1 MTGADVGGSPRP
13 AATTRWATLA
23 IVAGGVFMA
32 TLDASIVNVSL
43 PTLVRE
49 LDAPFDRVQWVT
61 LAYVLA
67 ITSLLLPAG
76 RLAQMRGVKR
86 LYLLGFLVFTIGSLL
101 CGLAANVGLLIAF
114 RIVQGIGGSIIQ
126 ALGPALVVA
135 AFPASQRGKAI
146 GFILSAVS
154 IGLVSG
160 PVLGGLIL
168 GSLGWPFI
176 FLLNVPI
183 GVAAVALGARILPAG
198 ARGTGGRFDLR
209 GAALLTVGLT
219 LLVVGLNRIQALG
232 IASPVV
238 VALVATGVALLLGFG
253 WWQTRTPWPT
263 IDPGMFRVQ
272 DFTAA
277 MLAGYLTFAGAAT
290 QILLLPFY
298 LQRVLE
304 LPVQQVGLV
313 MVTVP
318 ALMGLLGTPSGMLA
332 DRTSSRTV
340 GALGIGLVAI
350 GLWLLSLLSA
360 DTSPLAVVPR
370 LAVIGVGMAMFNSGN
385 ASMLMGAAATKHRN
399 QASAVLALARNMAQ
413 ATGQA
418 LWGTIW
424 ASIVVLQL
432 GVSGPDAAAGPDTVG
447 AFQVVFGAAG
457 AVVLLGVLVTLAPLR
472 GRRTAR

>member
-1 MTGADVGGSPRP
+1 MVK
-13 AATTRWATLA
+13 TRWGTMA
-23 IVAGGVFMA
+23 IVASGVFMA

-49 LDAPFDRVQWVT
+49 LDASFDLVQWVT
-61 LAYVLA
+61 LAYVIT

-76 RLAQMRGVKR
+76 RLAQMWGQKR
-86 LYLLGFLVFTIGSLL
+86 LFLVGFLVFTLGSLL
-101 CGLAANVGLLIAF
+101 AGLAPNVGWLIAF
-114 RIVQGIGGSIIQ
+114 RVVQGVGGSITQ
-126 ALGPALVVA
+126 ALGPALVVD
-135 AFPASQRGKAI
+135 AFPPSERGKAI

-176 FLLNVPI
+176 FLLNVPV
-183 GVAAVALGARILPAG
+183 GVAAVAVGARILPAG
-198 ARGTGGRFDLR
+198 AGGTGGRFDRR
-209 GAALLTVGLT
+209 GAVLLMVGLT
-219 LLVVGLNRIQALG
+219 FLVFGLNRIQTLG
-232 IASPVV
+232 IASP
-238 VALVATGVALLLGFG
+238 LVILLIAAGLALLLGFG

-263 IDPGMFRVQ
+263 IQPGMFRVR

-304 LPVQQVGLV
+304 LPVQQVGLL

-318 ALMGLLGTPSGMLA
+318 ALMGLLGTPSGILA

-340 GALGIGLVAI
+340 GALGIGIVAV
-350 GLWLLSLLSA
+350 GLSTLALLTA
-360 DTSPLAVVPR
+360 DTSPWAVVPR
-370 LAVIGVGMAMFNSGN
+370 LAVSGVGMALFNSGN
-385 ASMLMGAAATKHRN
+385 ASMLMGAAAAEHRN

-424 ASIVVLQL
+424 ASIVILQL
-432 GVSGPDAAAGPDTVG
+432 QVSGPDAAAGADTVN
-447 AFQVVFGAAG
+447 AFQIVFGAAAG
-457 AVVLLGVLVTLAPLR
+457 LVLLGVLATLAPLL
-472 GRRTAR
+472 GRQPPR

>member
-1 MTGADVGGSPRP
+1 MTAADLGGTPQP
-13 AATTRWATLA
+13 AVTTRWATMA
-23 IVAGGVFMA
+23 VVASGVFMA

-49 LDAPFDRVQWVT
+49 LDASFDRVQWVT
-61 LAYVLA
+61 LAYVIA

-76 RLAQMRGVKR
+76 RLAQMRGAKR
-86 LYLLGFLVFTIGSLL
+86 LYLFGFLIFTIGSLL
-101 CGLAANVGLLIAF
+101 CGLAPNVGALIAF
-114 RIVQGIGGSIIQ
+114 RVIQGIGGSITQ
-126 ALGPALVVA
+126 ALGPALVVT
-135 AFPASQRGKAI
+135 AFPPSERGKAI

-160 PVLGGLIL
+160 PVVGGFIL

-183 GVAAVALGARILPAG
+183 GIAAISLGARILPEG

-209 GAALLTVGLT
+209 GATLLTIGLT
-219 LLVVGLNRIQALG
+219 LLVVGLNRIQTLG
-232 IASPVV
+232 LDSPVV
-238 VALVATGVALLLGFG
+238 IALIAGGLALLAGFG
-253 WWQTRTPWPT
+253 WWQTRTRWPT
-263 IDPGMFRVQ
+263 IQPAMFRVS

-277 MLAGYLTFAGAAT
+277 TLAGYLTFAGAAT

-304 LPVQQVGLV
+304 LPVQQVGLL

-340 GALGIGLVAI
+340 GALGIGIVAV
-350 GLWLLSLLSA
+350 GLASLTTMTA
-360 DTSPLAVVPR
+360 DTTPWAVVPR

-385 ASMLMGAAATKHRN
+385 ASMLMGSATAEHRN

-432 GVSGPDAAAGPDTVG
+432 GVPGPDAAAGPDTVA
-447 AFQVVFGAAG
+447 AFQIVFGAAG
-457 AVVLLGVLVTLAPLR
+457 VVVLLGVLVTLAPLLPM
-472 GRRTAR
+472 RTEH

>member
-1 MTGADVGGSPRP
+1 MTSTEVDSNEPP
-13 AATTRWATLA
+13 AVTTRWATMA
-23 IVAGGVFMA
+23 VVASGVFMA

-61 LAYVLA
+61 LAYVIA

-76 RLAQMRGVKR
+76 RLAQMRGAKR
-86 LYLLGFLVFTIGSLL
+86 LYLAGFLVFTIGSLL
-101 CGLAANVGLLIAF
+101 CGLAPNAGALIGF
-114 RIVQGIGGSIIQ
+114 RVIQGIGGSITQ
-126 ALGPALVVA
+126 ALGPALVVT
-135 AFPASQRGKAI
+135 AFPPSERGKAI

-160 PVLGGLIL
+160 PVVGGFIL
-168 GSLGWPFI
+168 GALGWPFI
-176 FLLNVPI
+176 FLINVPI
-183 GVAAVALGARILPAG
+183 GVAAISLGARILPEG
-198 ARGTGGRFDLR
+198 AQGTGGRFDLR
-209 GAALLTVGLT
+209 GAALLTIGLT
-219 LLVVGLNRIQALG
+219 LLVVGLNRIQTLG
-232 IASPVV
+232 LASPIVIALIVV
-238 VALVATGVALLLGFG
+238 GLALLVGFG
-253 WWQTRTPWPT
+253 WWQTRTRWPT
-263 IDPGMFRVQ
+263 IQPEMFRVP
-272 DFTAA
+272 DFTAS
-277 MLAGYLTFAGAAT
+277 MLAGYLAFAGAAT

-304 LPVQQVGLV
+304 LPVQQVGLL

-332 DRTSSRTV
+332 DRTSPRTV
-340 GALGIGLVAI
+340 GALGIGLVAV
-350 GLWLLSLLSA
+350 GLWLLTTLAA
-360 DTSPLAVVPR
+360 DTAPWAVVPR
-370 LAVIGVGMAMFNSGN
+370 LAVIGIGMAMFNSGN
-385 ASMLMGAAATKHRN
+385 ASMLMGSAAAEHRN

-432 GVSGPDAAAGPDTVG
+432 GVPGPDAAAGPDTVG
-447 AFQVVFGAAG
+447 AFRIVFGAAG

-472 GRRTAR
+472 SSKHAP

>member
-1 MTGADVGGSPRP
+1 MTNTEVDSDPPP
-13 AATTRWATLA
+13 AVTTRWATMA
-23 IVAGGVFMA
+23 VVASGVFMA

-61 LAYVLA
+61 LAYVIA

-101 CGLAANVGLLIAF
+101 CGLAPNAGALIGF
-114 RIVQGIGGSIIQ
+114 RVIQGIGGSITQ
-126 ALGPALVVA
+126 ALGPALVVT
-135 AFPASQRGKAI
+135 AFPPSERGKAI

-160 PVLGGLIL
+160 PVVGGFIL
-168 GSLGWPFI
+168 GALGWPFI
-176 FLLNVPI
+176 FLINVPI
-183 GVAAVALGARILPAG
+183 GVAAISLGARILPEG
-198 ARGTGGRFDLR
+198 AQGTGGRFDLR
-209 GAALLTVGLT
+209 GAALLTIGLT
-219 LLVVGLNRIQALG
+219 LLVVGLNRIQTLG
-232 IASPVV
+232 LASPIVIALIVV
-238 VALVATGVALLLGFG
+238 GLALLVGFG
-253 WWQTRTPWPT
+253 WWQTRTRWPT
-263 IDPGMFRVQ
+263 IQPEMFRVP
-272 DFTAA
+272 DFTAS
-277 MLAGYLTFAGAAT
+277 MLAGYLAFAGAAT

-304 LPVQQVGLV
+304 LPVQQVGLL

-332 DRTSSRTV
+332 DRTSPRTV
-340 GALGIGLVAI
+340 GALGIGLVAV
-350 GLWLLSLLSA
+350 GLWLLTTLAA
-360 DTSPLAVVPR
+360 DTAPWAVVPR
-370 LAVIGVGMAMFNSGN
+370 LAVIGIGMAMFNSGN
-385 ASMLMGAAATKHRN
+385 ASMLMGSAAAEHRN

-432 GVSGPDAAAGPDTVG
+432 GVPGPDAAAGPDTVG
-447 AFQVVFGAAG
+447 AFRIVFGAAG

-472 GRRTAR
+472 SSKHAP

>member
-1 MTGADVGGSPRP
+1 M
-13 AATTRWATLA
+13 A
-23 IVAGGVFMA
+23 IVASGVFMA

-61 LAYVLA
+61 LAYVIA

-76 RLAQMRGVKR
+76 RLAQMRGAKR
-86 LYLLGFLVFTIGSLL
+86 LYLIGFLIFTIGSLL
-101 CGLAANVGLLIAF
+101 CGLAPNVGLLIAA
-114 RIVQGIGGSIIQ
+114 RVVQGVGGSITQ
-126 ALGPALVVA
+126 ALGPALVVDT
-135 AFPASQRGKAI
+135 FPPSERGKAI

-168 GSLGWPFI
+168 GSFGWPFI

-183 GVAAVALGARILPAG
+183 GVAAVSLGARILPTG
-198 ARGTGGRFDLR
+198 AQGTGGRFDLR
-209 GAALLTVGLT
+209 GAALLTIGLT
-219 LLVVGLNRIQALG
+219 LLVVGLNRIQTLG

-238 VALVATGVALLLGFG
+238 VALVVTGVTFLLAFG
-253 WWQTRTPWPT
+253 WWQTRTSWPT
-263 IDPGMFRVQ
+263 IEPGMFRVP
-272 DFTAA
+272 DFTVAT
-277 MLAGYLTFAGAAT
+277 LAGYLTFAGAAT

-304 LPVQQVGLV
+304 LPVQQIGLL

-318 ALMGLLGTPSGMLA
+318 ALMGILGTPSGVLA
-332 DRTSSRTV
+332 DRTSARTV
-340 GALGIGLVAI
+340 GALGIGLVAVR
-350 GLWLLSLLSA
+350 LLLLTTVSA
-360 DTSPLAVVPR
+360 DMPPWAVVPR

-385 ASMLMGAAATKHRN
+385 ASMLMGAAASEHRN

-424 ASIVVLQL
+424 GLDCGIA
-432 GVSGPDAAAGPDTVG
+432 T
-447 AFQVVFGAAG
+447 
-457 AVVLLGVLVTLAPLR
+457 R
-472 GRRTAR
+472 GFRPRRCGWP

>member
-1 MTGADVGGSPRP
+1 M
-13 AATTRWATLA
+13 A
-23 IVAGGVFMA
+23 IVASGVFMA

-61 LAYVLA
+61 LAYVIA
-67 ITSLLLPAG
+67 ITGLLLPSG
-76 RLAQMRGVKR
+76 RLAQMRGAKR
-86 LYLLGFLVFTIGSLL
+86 LYLFGFLVFTVGSLL
-101 CGLAANVGLLIAF
+101 CGLASNVGLLIAF
-114 RIVQGIGGSIIQ
+114 RVVQGVGGSMTQ
-126 ALGPALVVA
+126 ALGPALVVD
-135 AFPASQRGKAI
+135 AFPPSERGRAI

-176 FLLNVPI
+176 FLLNVPVGI
-183 GVAAVALGARILPAG
+183 AAVALGARILPAG
-198 ARGTGGRFDLR
+198 MPGTGGRFDLR
-209 GAALLTVGLT
+209 GAALLMFGLVF
-219 LLVVGLNRIQALG
+219 LVVGLNRIQTLG
-232 IASPVV
+232 ITSAAVIALI
-238 VALVATGVALLLGFG
+238 VAGLTMLLGFA
-253 WWQTRTPWPT
+253 WWQTRTRWPT
-263 IDPGMFRVQ
+263 IEPGMFRVP

-277 MLAGYLTFAGAAT
+277 TLAGYLTFAGAAT

-298 LQRVLE
+298 LQRVLD
-304 LPVQQVGLV
+304 LPVHQVGLL

-318 ALMGLLGTPSGMLA
+318 ALMGLLGTPSGILA

-350 GLWLLSLLSA
+350 GLALLTTLSS
-360 DTSPLAVVPR
+360 DTSPWAVVPR

-385 ASMLMGAAATKHRN
+385 ASMLMGAAASEHRN

-424 ASIVVLQL
+424 ATIVVLQL
-432 GVSGPDAAAGPDTVG
+432 GVDGPDVAAGPDTVG
-447 AFQVVFGAAG
+447 AFRIVFGAAG
-457 AVVLLGVLVTLAPLR
+457 VVVVLGVLVTLAPLL
-472 GRRTAR
+472 GTQEAR

>member
-1 MTGADVGGSPRP
+1 MAV
-13 AATTRWATLA
+13 
-23 IVAGGVFMA
+23 VASGVFMA

-61 LAYVLA
+61 LAYVIA

-76 RLAQMRGVKR
+76 RLAQMRGAKR
-86 LYLLGFLVFTIGSLL
+86 LYLSGFLVFTFGSLL
-101 CGLAANVGLLIAF
+101 CGLAPNVGLLIAS
-114 RIVQGIGGSIIQ
+114 RVVQGIGGSIIQ
-126 ALGPALVVA
+126 ALGPALVVD
-135 AFPASQRGKAI
+135 AFPPSQRGKAI

-160 PVLGGLIL
+160 PVVGGFIL

-176 FLLNVPI
+176 FLVNVPV
-183 GVAAVALGARILPAG
+183 GLAAVALGARILPQGAG
-198 ARGTGGRFDLR
+198 GIGGRFDRR
-209 GAALLTVGLT
+209 GAALLMIGLT
-219 LLVVGLNRIQALG
+219 LLVFGLNRIQTLG
-232 IASPVV
+232 IGSPAVIT
-238 VALVATGVALLLGFG
+238 LVAAGLGLLVGFG

-263 IDPGMFRVQ
+263 IQPGMFRMP

-277 MLAGYLTFAGAAT
+277 TLAGYLTFAGAAT
-290 QILLLPFY
+290 QILLLPFF
-298 LQRVLE
+298 LQRVLD
-304 LPVQQVGLV
+304 LPVQQVGLL

-318 ALMGLLGTPSGMLA
+318 ALMGLLGTPSGILA
-332 DRTSSRTV
+332 DRTSPRTV
-340 GALGIGLVAI
+340 GAVGIGLVAV
-350 GLWLLSLLSA
+350 GLSLLSQLTA
-360 DTSPLAVVPR
+360 DTPPLAVVPR

-385 ASMLMGAAATKHRN
+385 ASMLMGAAAAEHRN

-447 AFQVVFGAAG
+447 AFRIVFGAAAG
-457 AVVLLGVLVTLAPLR
+457 VVLLGILVTLAPLLR
-472 GRRTAR
+472 SRSTH

>member
-1 MTGADVGGSPRP
+1 MTSTEDDSNPPP
-13 AATTRWATLA
+13 AVTTRWATMA
-23 IVAGGVFMA
+23 VVASGVFMA

-61 LAYVLA
+61 LAYVIA

-76 RLAQMRGVKR
+76 RLAQMRGAKR
-86 LYLLGFLVFTIGSLL
+86 LYLAGFLVFTIGSLL
-101 CGLAANVGLLIAF
+101 CGLAPNAGALIGF
-114 RIVQGIGGSIIQ
+114 RVIQGIGGSITQ
-126 ALGPALVVA
+126 ALGPALVVT
-135 AFPASQRGKAI
+135 AFPPSERGKAI

-160 PVLGGLIL
+160 PVVGGFIL
-168 GSLGWPFI
+168 GALGWPFI
-176 FLLNVPI
+176 FLINVPI
-183 GVAAVALGARILPAG
+183 GVAAISLGARILPEG
-198 ARGTGGRFDLR
+198 AQGTGGRFDLR
-209 GAALLTVGLT
+209 GAALLTIGLT
-219 LLVVGLNRIQALG
+219 LLVVGLNRIQTLG
-232 IASPVV
+232 LASPIVIALIVV
-238 VALVATGVALLLGFG
+238 GLALLVGFG
-253 WWQTRTPWPT
+253 WWQTRTRWPT
-263 IDPGMFRVQ
+263 IQPAMFRVP
-272 DFTAA
+272 DFTAS
-277 MLAGYLTFAGAAT
+277 MLAGYLAFAGAAT

-304 LPVQQVGLV
+304 LPVQQVGLL

-332 DRTSSRTV
+332 DRTSPRTV
-340 GALGIGLVAI
+340 GALGIGLVAV
-350 GLWLLSLLSA
+350 GLWLLTTLAA
-360 DTSPLAVVPR
+360 DTAPWAVVPR
-370 LAVIGVGMAMFNSGN
+370 LAVIGIGMAMFNSGN
-385 ASMLMGAAATKHRN
+385 ASMLMGSAAAEHRN

-432 GVSGPDAAAGPDTVG
+432 GVPGPDAAAGPDTVS
-447 AFQVVFGAAG
+447 AFRIVFGAAG

-472 GRRTAR
+472 SSKQAP

>member
-1 MTGADVGGSPRP
+1 MAV
-13 AATTRWATLA
+13 
-23 IVAGGVFMA
+23 VASGVFMA

-61 LAYVLA
+61 LAYVIA

-86 LYLLGFLVFTIGSLL
+86 LYLAGFLVFTIGSLL
-101 CGLAANVGLLIAF
+101 CGLAPNAGALIGF
-114 RIVQGIGGSIIQ
+114 RVIQGIGGSITQ
-126 ALGPALVVA
+126 ALGPALVVT
-135 AFPASQRGKAI
+135 AFPPSERGKAI

-160 PVLGGLIL
+160 PVVGGFIL
-168 GSLGWPFI
+168 GALGWPFI
-176 FLLNVPI
+176 FLINVPI
-183 GVAAVALGARILPAG
+183 GVAAISLGARILPEG
-198 ARGTGGRFDLR
+198 AQGTGGRFDLR
-209 GAALLTVGLT
+209 GAALLTIGLT
-219 LLVVGLNRIQALG
+219 LLVVGLNRIQTLG
-232 IASPVV
+232 IASPIVIALIVV
-238 VALVATGVALLLGFG
+238 GLALLVGFG
-253 WWQTRTPWPT
+253 WWQTRTRWPT
-263 IDPGMFRVQ
+263 IQPEMFRVP
-272 DFTAA
+272 DFTAS
-277 MLAGYLTFAGAAT
+277 MLAGYLAFAGAAT

-304 LPVQQVGLV
+304 LPVQQVGLL

-332 DRTSSRTV
+332 DRTSPRTV

-350 GLWLLSLLSA
+350 GLWLLTTLAA
-360 DTSPLAVVPR
+360 DTAPWAVVPR
-370 LAVIGVGMAMFNSGN
+370 LAVIGIGMAMFNSGN
-385 ASMLMGAAATKHRN
+385 ASMLMGSAAAEHRN

-432 GVSGPDAAAGPDTVG
+432 GVPGPDAAAGPDTVG
-447 AFQVVFGAAG
+447 AFRIVFGAAG

-472 GRRTAR
+472 SSKHAP

>member
-1 MTGADVGGSPRP
+1 MTNTEVDTNEPP
-13 AATTRWATLA
+13 AVTTRWATMA
-23 IVAGGVFMA
+23 VVASGVFMA

-61 LAYVLA
+61 LAYVIA

-101 CGLAANVGLLIAF
+101 CGLAPNAGALIGF
-114 RIVQGIGGSIIQ
+114 RVIQGIGGSITQ
-126 ALGPALVVA
+126 ALGPALVVT
-135 AFPASQRGKAI
+135 AFPPSERGKAI

-160 PVLGGLIL
+160 PVVGGFIL
-168 GSLGWPFI
+168 GALGWPFI
-176 FLLNVPI
+176 FLINVPI
-183 GVAAVALGARILPAG
+183 GVAAISLGARILPEG
-198 ARGTGGRFDLR
+198 AQGTGGRFDLR
-209 GAALLTVGLT
+209 GAALLTIGLT
-219 LLVVGLNRIQALG
+219 LLVVGLNRIQTLG
-232 IASPVV
+232 IASPIVIALIVV
-238 VALVATGVALLLGFG
+238 GLALLVGFG
-253 WWQTRTPWPT
+253 WWQTRTRWPT
-263 IDPGMFRVQ
+263 IQPEMFRVP
-272 DFTAA
+272 DFTAS
-277 MLAGYLTFAGAAT
+277 MLAGYLAFAGAAT

-304 LPVQQVGLV
+304 LPVQQVGLL

-332 DRTSSRTV
+332 DRTSPRTV
-340 GALGIGLVAI
+340 GALGIGLVAV
-350 GLWLLSLLSA
+350 GLWLLTTLAA
-360 DTSPLAVVPR
+360 DTAPWAVVPR
-370 LAVIGVGMAMFNSGN
+370 LAVIGIGMAMFNSGN
-385 ASMLMGAAATKHRN
+385 ASMLMGSAAAEHRN

-432 GVSGPDAAAGPDTVG
+432 GVPGPDAAAGPDTVG
-447 AFQVVFGAAG
+447 AFRIVFGAAG

-472 GRRTAR
+472 SSRHAP

>member
-1 MTGADVGGSPRP
+1 MTSTEDDSNPPP
-13 AATTRWATLA
+13 AVTTRWATMA
-23 IVAGGVFMA
+23 VVASGVFMA

-61 LAYVLA
+61 LAYVIA

-76 RLAQMRGVKR
+76 RLAQMRGAKR
-86 LYLLGFLVFTIGSLL
+86 LYLAGFLVFTIGSLL
-101 CGLAANVGLLIAF
+101 CGLAPNAGALIGF
-114 RIVQGIGGSIIQ
+114 RVIQGIGGSITQ
-126 ALGPALVVA
+126 ALGPALVVT
-135 AFPASQRGKAI
+135 AFPPSERGKAI

-160 PVLGGLIL
+160 PVVGGFIL
-168 GSLGWPFI
+168 GALGWPFI
-176 FLLNVPI
+176 FLINVPI
-183 GVAAVALGARILPAG
+183 GVAAISLGARILPEG
-198 ARGTGGRFDLR
+198 TQGTGGRFDLR
-209 GAALLTVGLT
+209 GAALLTIGLT
-219 LLVVGLNRIQALG
+219 LLVVGLNRIQTLG
-232 IASPVV
+232 LASPIVIALIVV
-238 VALVATGVALLLGFG
+238 GLALLVGFG
-253 WWQTRTPWPT
+253 WWQTRTRWPT
-263 IDPGMFRVQ
+263 IQPEMFRVP
-272 DFTAA
+272 DFTAS
-277 MLAGYLTFAGAAT
+277 MLAGYLAFAGAAT

-304 LPVQQVGLV
+304 LPVQQVGLL

-332 DRTSSRTV
+332 DRTSPRTV
-340 GALGIGLVAI
+340 GALGIGLVAV
-350 GLWLLSLLSA
+350 GLWLLTTLAA
-360 DTSPLAVVPR
+360 DTAPWAVVPR
-370 LAVIGVGMAMFNSGN
+370 LAVIGIGMAMFNSGN
-385 ASMLMGAAATKHRN
+385 ASMLMGSAAAEHRN

-432 GVSGPDAAAGPDTVG
+432 GVPGPDAAAGPDTVG
-447 AFQVVFGAAG
+447 AFRIVFGAAG

-472 GRRTAR
+472 SSKHVP

>member
-1 MTGADVGGSPRP
+1 MAV
-13 AATTRWATLA
+13 
-23 IVAGGVFMA
+23 VAGGVFMA

-61 LAYVLA
+61 LAYVIA

-76 RLAQMRGVKR
+76 RLAQMRGAKR
-86 LYLLGFLVFTIGSLL
+86 LYLAGFLVFTLGSLL
-101 CGLAANVGLLIAF
+101 CGLAPNVGLLIAF
-114 RIVQGIGGSIIQ
+114 RVVQGIGGSIVQ
-126 ALGPALVVA
+126 ALGPALVVD
-135 AFPASQRGKAI
+135 AFPPSQRGKAI

-154 IGLVSG
+154 VGLVSG
-160 PVLGGLIL
+160 PVVGGLIL

-176 FLLNVPI
+176 FLVNVPV
-183 GVAAVALGARILPAG
+183 GVAAVALGARILPKGAG
-198 ARGTGGRFDLR
+198 GIGGRFDRR
-209 GAALLTVGLT
+209 GAVLLMIGLT
-219 LLVVGLNRIQALG
+219 LLVFGLNRIQTLG
-232 IASPVV
+232 IASPAVITLV
-238 VALVATGVALLLGFG
+238 VAGLALLVGFG

-263 IDPGMFRVQ
+263 IQPGMFRMP

-277 MLAGYLTFAGAAT
+277 TLAGYLTFAGAAT

-304 LPVQQVGLV
+304 LPVQQVGLL

-332 DRTSSRTV
+332 DRTSPRTV
-340 GALGIGLVAI
+340 GAVGIGVVAV
-350 GLWLLSLLSA
+350 GLSLLATLTA
-360 DTSPLAVVPR
+360 DTSPWAVVPR

-385 ASMLMGAAATKHRN
+385 ASMLMGAAAAEHRN

-413 ATGQA
+413 STGQA

-424 ASIVVLQL
+424 ASIVVVQL
-432 GVSGPDAAAGPDTVG
+432 GVPGPDLAAGPDTVS
-447 AFQVVFGAAG
+447 AFQIVFGAAG
-457 AVVLLGVLVTLAPLR
+457 GLVLLGILATLAPLL
-472 GRRTAR
+472 GRRPAR

>member
-1 MTGADVGGSPRP
+1 MAV
-13 AATTRWATLA
+13 
-23 IVAGGVFMA
+23 VASGVFMA

-61 LAYVLA
+61 LAYVIA

-76 RLAQMRGVKR
+76 RLAQMRGAKR
-86 LYLLGFLVFTIGSLL
+86 LYLAGFLVFTIGSLL
-101 CGLAANVGLLIAF
+101 CGLAPNAGALIGF
-114 RIVQGIGGSIIQ
+114 RVIQGIGGSITQ
-126 ALGPALVVA
+126 ALGPALVVT
-135 AFPASQRGKAI
+135 AFPPSERGKAI

-160 PVLGGLIL
+160 PVVGGFIL
-168 GSLGWPFI
+168 GALGWPFI
-176 FLLNVPI
+176 FLINVPI
-183 GVAAVALGARILPAG
+183 GVAAISLGARILPEG
-198 ARGTGGRFDLR
+198 AQGTGGRFDLR
-209 GAALLTVGLT
+209 GAALLTIGLT
-219 LLVVGLNRIQALG
+219 LLVVGLNRIQTLG
-232 IASPVV
+232 LASPIVIALIVV
-238 VALVATGVALLLGFG
+238 GLALLVGFG
-253 WWQTRTPWPT
+253 WWQTRTRWPT
-263 IDPGMFRVQ
+263 IQPEMFRVP
-272 DFTAA
+272 DFTAS
-277 MLAGYLTFAGAAT
+277 MLAGYLAFAGAAT

-304 LPVQQVGLV
+304 LPVQQVGLL

-332 DRTSSRTV
+332 DRTSPRTV

-350 GLWLLSLLSA
+350 GLWLLTTLAA
-360 DTSPLAVVPR
+360 DTAPWAVVPR
-370 LAVIGVGMAMFNSGN
+370 LAVIGIGMAMFNSGN
-385 ASMLMGAAATKHRN
+385 ASMLMGSAAAEHRN

-432 GVSGPDAAAGPDTVG
+432 GVPGPDAAAGPDTVG
-447 AFQVVFGAAG
+447 AFRIVFGAAG
-457 AVVLLGVLVTLAPLR
+457 AVVLLGVLATLAPLR
-472 GRRTAR
+472 SSKHAP

>member
-1 MTGADVGGSPRP
+1 M
-13 AATTRWATLA
+13 A
-23 IVAGGVFMA
+23 IVASGVFMA

-61 LAYVLA
+61 LAYVIA
-67 ITSLLLPAG
+67 ITGLLLPSG
-76 RLAQMRGVKR
+76 RLAQMRGAKR
-86 LYLLGFLVFTIGSLL
+86 LYLFGFLVFTIGSLL
-101 CGLAANVGLLIAF
+101 CGLASNVGLLIAF
-114 RIVQGIGGSIIQ
+114 RVVQGVGGSMTQ
-126 ALGPALVVA
+126 ALGPALVVD
-135 AFPASQRGKAI
+135 AFPPSERGRAI

-176 FLLNVPI
+176 FLLNVPVGI
-183 GVAAVALGARILPAG
+183 AAVALGARILPAG
-198 ARGTGGRFDLR
+198 MPGTGGRFDLR
-209 GAALLTVGLT
+209 GAALLMIGLIF
-219 LLVVGLNRIQALG
+219 LVVGLNRIQTLAITSPAVIAL
-232 IASPVV
+232 I
-238 VALVATGVALLLGFG
+238 VAGLTMLLGFA
-253 WWQTRTPWPT
+253 WWQTRTRWPT
-263 IDPGMFRVQ
+263 IEPGMFRVP

-277 MLAGYLTFAGAAT
+277 TLAGYLTFAGAAT

-298 LQRVLE
+298 LQRVLD
-304 LPVQQVGLV
+304 LPVQQVGLL

-318 ALMGLLGTPSGMLA
+318 ALMGLLGTPSGILA

-350 GLWLLSLLSA
+350 GLALLTTLSS
-360 DTSPLAVVPR
+360 DTSPWAVVPR

-385 ASMLMGAAATKHRN
+385 ASMLMGSAASEHRN

-424 ASIVVLQL
+424 ATIVVLQL
-432 GVSGPDAAAGPDTVG
+432 GVDGPDVAAGPDTVG
-447 AFQVVFGAAG
+447 AFRIVFGAAG
-457 AVVLLGVLVTLAPLR
+457 VVVVLGVLVTLAPLL
-472 GRRTAR
+472 GTQEAR

>member
-1 MTGADVGGSPRP
+1 MTNTEVDSNEPP
-13 AATTRWATLA
+13 AVTTRWATMA
-23 IVAGGVFMA
+23 VVASGVFMA

-61 LAYVLA
+61 LAYVIA

-101 CGLAANVGLLIAF
+101 CGLAPNAGALIGF
-114 RIVQGIGGSIIQ
+114 RVIQGIGGSITQ
-126 ALGPALVVA
+126 ALGPALVVT
-135 AFPASQRGKAI
+135 AFPPSERGKAI

-160 PVLGGLIL
+160 PVVGGFIL
-168 GSLGWPFI
+168 GALGWPFI
-176 FLLNVPI
+176 FLINVPI
-183 GVAAVALGARILPAG
+183 GVAAISLGARILPEG
-198 ARGTGGRFDLR
+198 AQGTGGRFDLR
-209 GAALLTVGLT
+209 GAALLTIGLT
-219 LLVVGLNRIQALG
+219 LLVVGLNRIQTLG
-232 IASPVV
+232 LASPIVIALIVV
-238 VALVATGVALLLGFG
+238 GLALLVGFG
-253 WWQTRTPWPT
+253 WWQTRTRWPT
-263 IDPGMFRVQ
+263 IQPEMFRVP
-272 DFTAA
+272 DFTAS
-277 MLAGYLTFAGAAT
+277 MLAGYLAFAGAAT

-304 LPVQQVGLV
+304 LPVQQVGLL

-332 DRTSSRTV
+332 DRTSPRTV

-350 GLWLLSLLSA
+350 GLWLLTTLAA
-360 DTSPLAVVPR
+360 DTAPWAVVPR
-370 LAVIGVGMAMFNSGN
+370 LAVIGIGMAMFNSGN
-385 ASMLMGAAATKHRN
+385 ASMLMGSAAAEHRN

-432 GVSGPDAAAGPDTVG
+432 GVPGPDAASGPDTVG
-447 AFQVVFGAAG
+447 AFRIVFGAAG

-472 GRRTAR
+472 SSKHAP